1 MLPMISGK
9 FADFLREQ
17 YQEAFGESVSDRIR
31 DAMEPEQINLFG
43 LEVNPAAITAFI
55 VTAVILL
62 ACVILRIFVIP
73 KFQKRPKGLQLL
85 LEGLVGYFDKSATSE
100 LHRHGSFVGPY
111 VFTAAV
117 FIALTTLCELIGLR
131 PAFSSI
137 NTCLAFGLTTF
148 IVINICGIRE
158 KKLWGRVRWYVPNVI
173 NILTD
178 ISIPL
183 SLSLR
188 LFGSITSGFIIT
200 EFIYSSIYTS
210 IALPAAVA
218 VITTLFHALIQSF
231 LFASLT
237 IMFVGEAVE

>member
-1 MLPMISGK
+1 
-9 FADFLREQ
+9 
-17 YQEAFGESVSDRIR
+17 
-31 DAMEPEQINLFG
+31 MEPEQINLFG

-148 IVINICGIRE
+148 IVINILQGKKDYPLLLAALLRKQRVHQYGRQVCARRKDRRE
-158 KKLWGRVRWYVPNVI
+158 RGAHP
-173 NILTD
+173 
-178 ISIPL
+178 
-183 SLSLR
+183 
-188 LFGSITSGFIIT
+188 
-200 EFIYSSIYTS
+200 
-210 IALPAAVA
+210 
-218 VITTLFHALIQSF
+218 
-231 LFASLT
+231 
-237 IMFVGEAVE
+237 

>member
-1 MLPMISGK
+1 
-9 FADFLREQ
+9 
-17 YQEAFGESVSDRIR
+17 
-31 DAMEPEQINLFG
+31 
-43 LEVNPAAITAFI
+43 
-55 VTAVILL
+55 
-62 ACVILRIFVIP
+62 
-73 KFQKRPKGLQLL
+73 
-85 LEGLVGYFDKSATSE
+85 
-100 LHRHGSFVGPY
+100 
-111 VFTAAV
+111 
-117 FIALTTLCELIGLR
+117 
-131 PAFSSI
+131 
-137 NTCLAFGLTTF
+137 
-148 IVINICGIRE
+148 
-158 KKLWGRVRWYVPNVI
+158 
-173 NILTD
+173 LTD